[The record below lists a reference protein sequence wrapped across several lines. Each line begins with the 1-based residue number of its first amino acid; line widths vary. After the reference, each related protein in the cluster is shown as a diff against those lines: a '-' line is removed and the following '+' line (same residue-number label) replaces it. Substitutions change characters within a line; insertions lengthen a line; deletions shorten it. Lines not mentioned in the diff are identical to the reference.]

1 VRLAAG
7 RPSQFVGT
15 GRGFSSNFSIRR
27 WFAARGRRTSSTRA
41 SRRPRL
47 GRKEGAHADAR
58 SSSFDFNQMRLHNQ
72 IFMLLMFM
80 LLI

>member
-1 VRLAAG
+1 MRLAAG

-47 GRKEGAHADAR
+47 GRKEAPMPMRAHIA
-58 SSSFDFNQMRLHNQ
+58 S
-72 IFMLLMFM
+72 I
-80 LLI
+80 LIKCVYTTKYLCY